1 MEYFE
6 IMMGEALEE
15 TAYRDILVV
24 AWLEKGEPVPAALEA
39 LGKAREL
46 ADSLGAYVK
55 AVTFAAEEE
64 EARKLIGYGADYVYI
79 LQNPA
84 LSQYDLEIYAKAL
97 GDFIQE
103 QKPEIVLFPAI
114 APARELAPYLAQKLG
129 AGLIANCAEIS
140 LDEAT
145 RTVIGAHPM
154 YGGEY
159 FRLLANPGLK
169 PQIVTLLPGYFRP
182 AYYDSYR
189 TGEVQTVPVE
199 PVSSRV
205 KVKGP
210 VDFTIPKGLNKAKV
224 VVSVGRGVKG
234 EEEMEL
240 VKKLAQALN
249 AELAGSRGAV
259 DEGLIE
265 PDRQVGMSG
274 HQIEPKLY
282 VACGI
287 SGAIQ
292 HYYGI
297 RNARCI
303 VAINSDPTAPIFK
316 VADLGLVGEVKEIIP
331 AVLKE
336 LGAR

>member
-6 IMMGEALEE
+6 LMMGEVPEE
-15 TAYRDILVV
+15 ELYRDILAVV
-24 AWLEKGEPVPAALEA
+24 WTKGGEPTPPSLEV
-39 LGKAREL
+39 LGKGREL
-46 ADSLGAYVK
+46 ADSLGAYLK
-55 AVTFAAEEE
+55 AVTFAVGEE

-79 LQNPA
+79 LENPA
-84 LSQYDLEIYAKAL
+84 LAEYDLEIYAKVL
-97 GDFIQE
+97 GDFVRE

-129 AGLIANCAEIS
+129 AGLIANCAEIF

-145 RTVIGAHPM
+145 RTVIGSHPM

-159 FRLLANPGLK
+159 FRSLANPNLK
-169 PQIVTLLPGYFRP
+169 PQMVTLLPGYFRP
-182 AYYDSYR
+182 AYYDPYR
-189 TGEVQTVPVE
+189 SGEVQSIPVETVP
-199 PVSSRV
+199 SRV
-205 KVKGP
+205 KVKGTAEFSLP
-210 VDFTIPKGLNKAKV
+210 RSLDKARAI
-224 VVSVGRGVKG
+224 VSIGRGVKDG
-234 EEEMEL
+234 EELEL
-240 VKKLAQALN
+240 VKKLARALN

-259 DEGLIE
+259 DEGIVE
-265 PDRQVGMSG
+265 PDRQIGMSG
-274 HQIEPKLY
+274 HQVEPRLY
-282 VACGI
+282 IACGI

-303 VAINSDPTAPIFK
+303 VAINRDPTAPIFK

-336 LGAR
+336 LGL

>member
-15 TAYRDILVV
+15 EAYRDILAVV
-24 AWLEKGEPVPAALEA
+24 WFKEGEPTPASLEV
-39 LGKAREL
+39 LGKGREL
-46 ADSLGAYVK
+46 ADSLGAYLK
-55 AVTFAAEEE
+55 AVTFAVGEE
-64 EARKLIGYGADYVYI
+64 EARKLAGYGADYVYI
-79 LQNPA
+79 LDNPA
-84 LSQYDLEIYAKAL
+84 LSRYDLELYAKAL
-97 GDFIQE
+97 GDFIQKE
-103 QKPEIVLFPAI
+103 KPEIVLCPAI

-129 AGLIANCAEIS
+129 AGLIANCAEIAV
-140 LDEAT
+140 DEST
-145 RTVIGAHPM
+145 RTLTGTHPM
-154 YGGEY
+154 YDGEY
-159 FRLLANPGLK
+159 FRVLADTIRK
-169 PQIVTLLPGYFRP
+169 PQMVTLLPGYFRP
-182 AYYDSYR
+182 AYYDPYR
-189 TGEVQTVPVE
+189 TAEVQIIPVE
-199 PVSSRV
+199 DVPSRV
-205 KVKGP
+205 RVMG
-210 VDFTIPKGLNKAKV
+210 VAEFSIPRGLKDAAAI
-224 VVSVGRGVKG
+224 VSIGRGVRS
-234 EEEMEL
+234 EEELEL

-274 HQIEPKLY
+274 HQVKPRLY

-303 VAINSDPTAPIFK
+303 VAINHDPTAPIFK
-316 VADLGLVGEVKEIIP
+316 VADLGLVGEIREIIP

-336 LGAR
+336 LGR